1 MKAGK
6 LVVGMVGMPGAGK
19 SVAVE
24 AARENFYSV
33 VAMGDV
39 VREETRKRKLE
50 LNPENIGM
58 VMLDLRKTKG
68 ADVIAEECVAR
79 IEQAQGS
86 KIIVDGLRS
95 LDEAQVFKRRFL
107 NFRLLAVHA
116 APETRFVRLKARGR
130 SDDPTSWEVFRERDM
145 RELSVGLG
153 NAIALADYMLTNERD
168 KEDLKAR
175 VADVLAEVEM
185 KWQT

>member
-1 MKAGK
+1 MKVGK
-6 LVVGMVGMPGAGK
+6 LVVGLVGMPGAGK
-19 SVAVE
+19 SLAVE
-24 AARENFYSV
+24 AAQETSYSV

-50 LNPENIGM
+50 LNPENVGK
-58 VMLDLRKTKG
+58 VMLDLRKMKG
-68 ADVIAEECVAR
+68 ADVIAEECVSR
-79 IEQAQGS
+79 IKQAQGR

-95 LDEAQVFKRRFL
+95 LDEAQVFKGHFP

-116 APETRFVRLKARGR
+116 APETRFIRLKARGR
-130 SDDPTSWEVFRERDM
+130 SDDPTSWDVFHERDM

-153 NAIALADYMLTNERD
+153 NAIALADFMVTNEGD

-175 VADVLAEVEM
+175 VVDVLAEVEA
-185 KWQT
+185 KWQK